1 MATVFLISLLVFFL
15 IMPVRMIYPTER
27 FNPITLST
35 LLGFVLYY
43 IATYMLCKK
52 KQITIQPKIVLL
64 IIVLAL
70 SLLQLPLRIV
80 SFEDTLVTF
89 PDFLI
94 NLLGIFFGYLS
105 FVKRK
110 AMKYL
115 FVSGL
120 LLCIFMWIWGYTFFS
135 HWENF
140 GTITGVIDER
150 IPEDVYMADKD
161 GNKTSLYQNRGRI
174 LVLDCWHEGCGFC
187 FKQLPRFQ
195 RLFDKYKE
203 IDNLRFYTLGVAFN
217 DSINLFDV
225 LNKRNINLP
234 SFVIRGKNAEKLGI
248 KFYPA
253 IIIIDEHSRKIFM
266 GNLSNCES
274 FLKKRFNKNK
284 PSNELSTFSDTEVQ
298 DTIRMLSLR
307 PDSLRSQKNNLSGN
321 PHSPFNLFTL

>member
-1 MATVFLISLLVFFL
+1 MGIVFLISLSVFFL

-43 IATYMLCKK
+43 IATYLLCKK
-52 KQITIQPKIVLL
+52 KQMTIQPKIVLL

-70 SLLQLPLRIV
+70 SLLQLPLRIA

-120 LLCIFMWIWGYTFFS
+120 LLCIFMWIWGYTFFF

-140 GTITGVIDER
+140 GTITGEIDEQ
-150 IPEDVYMADKD
+150 ITEDVYMTDKN
-161 GNKTSLYQNRGRI
+161 GNGTSLYQNKGKI
-174 LVLDCWHEGCGFC
+174 LVLDCWHEGCGSC

-203 IDNLRFYTLGVAFN
+203 IDDLRFYTLGVAFN

-225 LNKRNINLP
+225 LEKRNIDLP
-234 SFVIRGKNAEKLGI
+234 SLAIKGQNAKKLGI
-248 KFYPA
+248 KVYPT
-253 IIIIDEHSRKIFM
+253 IIIVDKHSRKIFM
-266 GNLSNCES
+266 GNLSHCES
-274 FLKKRFNKNK
+274 FLKKRFKK
-284 PSNELSTFSDTEVQ
+284 
-298 DTIRMLSLR
+298 
-307 PDSLRSQKNNLSGN
+307 K
-321 PHSPFNLFTL
+321 